1 LIVDMRWP
9 LALIKARQVRGLSQ
23 SDAGRAMGISQVSY
37 GNRERGVTEIG
48 EEWLAQ
54 FLDKINMKRA
64 EFDAIV
70 QRVPVQSVTP
80 SEDIPLYPSLASAGK
95 RAFMPEDTGEEWTEK
110 VPRGTATKHP
120 RAFAARVRGDSME
133 PKVSD
138 GDVLVCEPI
147 DDEEGLESLQDGRVV
162 VAIGV
167 APEVRDVDIVN
178 GEPRR
183 ATPLPVPTGG
193 MVGVWAWVGGGEAEL
208 RKTNKAYQPI
218 RLPARH
224 NGTVR
229 IAVVVELRRPM

>member
-1 LIVDMRWP
+1 MRWP
-9 LALIKARQVRGLSQ
+9 LALTKARELRGVSQIQAGKLMGLS
-23 SDAGRAMGISQVSY
+23 GVSY
-37 GNRERGVTEIG
+37 GNRERGITSITD
-48 EEWLAQ
+48 EWLGQ
-54 FLDKINMKRA
+54 FLSKIDMQRE

-70 QRVPVQSVTP
+70 RRIPVQSVTP
-80 SEDIPLYPSLASAGK
+80 SEDIPLYPTLASAGK
-95 RAFMPEDTGEEWTEK
+95 RAFMPEDTGEEWAEK

-133 PKVSD
+133 PRVSD

-208 RKTNKAYQPI
+208 RKTNKAYQAI